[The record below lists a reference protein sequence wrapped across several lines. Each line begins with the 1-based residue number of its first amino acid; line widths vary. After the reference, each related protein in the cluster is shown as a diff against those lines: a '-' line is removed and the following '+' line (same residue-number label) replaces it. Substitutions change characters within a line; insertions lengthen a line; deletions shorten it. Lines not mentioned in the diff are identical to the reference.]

1 MDDIFKINLEPNI
14 DYNNTNLTEIKQKL
28 NTWRLNISEEIK
40 CILFIKNKIDLY
52 DKNNKDEKDEEV
64 EVIEIDDK
72 IKEKYSKIF
81 NKLEELCIQQI
92 NLISESIIDVNEIVT
107 QNCNEEIKNKEDN
120 EEEYMLLYDKINFTL
135 NNYNKIIDNINKTIS
150 SLPYILNLYLM
161 YNKYEEEENKFI
173 RENMEAEEEKYNS
186 ENFKND
192 NNKNNKKNNF
202 NRNKIIKK
210 EKSNGI
216 NNTQISKR
224 ERMVKFSK
232 SVQNKKFKKQNSYN
246 PINRKNNKNNN
257 NINLN
262 IIDIENDYSRENLKE
277 LTLEAKILSD
287 NLKEYVYSNCVK
299 ENEIKNFNKIKE
311 DNKMLSEEIINI
323 KNSLKELNEI
333 YESQLEK
340 LEYLKNE
347 RSILEKENLQLC
359 EYINQK
365 LDKKINDNYIYEK
378 NYNNNGFET
387 MEINQN
393 NKFNAKDESDFNIS
407 PIDFESI
414 EILKRLNKL

>member
-1 MDDIFKINLEPNI
+1 MADIFKINLEPNI
-14 DYNNTNLTEIKQKL
+14 DYYNTNLTEIKQKL

-40 CILFIKNKIDLY
+40 CILFINNKIDLH
-52 DKNNKDEKDEEV
+52 DKNNKDEGDEEV
-64 EVIEIDDK
+64 EEIEIDDK

-92 NLISESIIDVNEIVT
+92 NLISESIVDINEIIAK
-107 QNCNEEIKNKEDN
+107 NRNEELKNKEDN
-120 EEEYMLLYDKINFTL
+120 EEENMLLYDKINFTL

-161 YNKYEEEENKFI
+161 YNKYDEEENKYI
-173 RENMEAEEEKYNS
+173 RENMEAEEEKYNN
-186 ENFKND
+186 ENIKYG
-192 NNKNNKKNNF
+192 NKKNNF
-202 NRNKIIKK
+202 NRNKATKK

-224 ERMVKFSK
+224 ERMIKFSK

-246 PINRKNNKNNN
+246 PINRKKNNN
-257 NINLN
+257 ITSN
-262 IIDIENDYSRENLKE
+262 IIDIENDYGRENLKE
-277 LTLEAKILSD
+277 LTLEAKLFSD

-299 ENEIKNFNKIKE
+299 ENEIKNFHKIKE
-311 DNKMLSEEIINI
+311 ENKMLSEEIINI

-347 RSILEKENLQLC
+347 RSILKKENLQLC
-359 EYINQK
+359 EYINKK
-365 LDKKINDNYIYEK
+365 LDQNINDNYISEK
-378 NYNNNGFET
+378 NYSNNDFKSN
-387 MEINQN
+387 EINQN
-393 NKFNAKDESDFNIS
+393 IKCNSKDESDFNIS
-407 PIDFESI
+407 PMDFESI
-414 EILKRLNKL
+414 EMFKRLNKL

>member
-1 MDDIFKINLEPNI
+1 MADIFKINLEPNI

-40 CILFIKNKIDLY
+40 CILFIKNKIELH
-52 DKNNKDEKDEEV
+52 DKNNKEEGDEEI
-64 EVIEIDDK
+64 EEIEINDK

-92 NLISESIIDVNEIVT
+92 NLISECIVDANENIAK
-107 QNCNEEIKNKEDN
+107 NSNEEIKNKEDN
-120 EEEYMLLYDKINFTL
+120 EEEYMQLYDKINFTL

-150 SLPYILNLYLM
+150 SLPYILNLYLI
-161 YNKYEEEENKFI
+161 YNKYDEEENKYI
-173 RENMEAEEEKYNS
+173 RENIEAEEEKYNS
-186 ENFKND
+186 ENIKND

-202 NRNKIIKK
+202 NRNKVTKK
-210 EKSNGI
+210 GKSNGI

-246 PINRKNNKNNN
+246 PINRKKNNN
-257 NINLN
+257 NFNSN

-277 LTLEAKILSD
+277 LTLEAKMFSD
-287 NLKEYVYSNCVK
+287 NLKEYVYNNCVK

-311 DNKMLSEEIINI
+311 ENKMLSEEIINI

-340 LEYLKNE
+340 LEYLKSE
-347 RSILEKENLQLC
+347 RSILKKENLQLC
-359 EYINQK
+359 DYINKK
-365 LDKKINDNYIYEK
+365 LDQNINDNNMYEK
-378 NYNNNGFET
+378 NYNNKDFKA

-393 NKFNAKDESDFNIS
+393 IKFNSKDESDFNIS
-407 PIDFESI
+407 PMDFESI
-414 EILKRLNKL
+414 EMFKRLNKL

>member
-1 MDDIFKINLEPNI
+1 MADIFKINLEPNI
-14 DYNNTNLTEIKQKL
+14 DYYNTNLTEIKQKL

-40 CILFIKNKIDLY
+40 CILFIKNKIDLH
-52 DKNNKDEKDEEV
+52 DKNNKDEGDEEV
-64 EVIEIDDK
+64 EEIEIDDK

-92 NLISESIIDVNEIVT
+92 NLISESIVDINEIIAK
-107 QNCNEEIKNKEDN
+107 NRNEELKNKEDN
-120 EEEYMLLYDKINFTL
+120 EEENMLLYDKINFTL

-161 YNKYEEEENKFI
+161 YNKYDEEENKYI
-173 RENMEAEEEKYNS
+173 RENMEAEEEKYNN
-186 ENFKND
+186 ENIKYG
-192 NNKNNKKNNF
+192 NKKNNF
-202 NRNKIIKK
+202 NRNKATKK

-224 ERMVKFSK
+224 ERMIKFSK

-246 PINRKNNKNNN
+246 PINRKKNNN
-257 NINLN
+257 ITSN
-262 IIDIENDYSRENLKE
+262 IIDIENDYGRENLKE
-277 LTLEAKILSD
+277 LSLEAKLFSD

-299 ENEIKNFNKIKE
+299 ENEIKNFHKIKE
-311 DNKMLSEEIINI
+311 ENKMLSEEIINI

-347 RSILEKENLQLC
+347 RSILKKENLQLC
-359 EYINQK
+359 EYINKK
-365 LDKKINDNYIYEK
+365 LDQNINDNYISEK
-378 NYNNNGFET
+378 NYSNNDFKSN
-387 MEINQN
+387 EINQN
-393 NKFNAKDESDFNIS
+393 IKCNSKDESDFNIS
-407 PIDFESI
+407 PMDFESI
-414 EILKRLNKL
+414 EMFKRLNKL

>member
-1 MDDIFKINLEPNI
+1 MADIFKINLEPNI
-14 DYNNTNLTEIKQKL
+14 DYYNTNLTEIKQKL

-40 CILFIKNKIDLY
+40 CILFIKNKIVLH
-52 DKNNKDEKDEEV
+52 DKNNKDEGDEEV
-64 EVIEIDDK
+64 EEIEIDDK

-92 NLISESIIDVNEIVT
+92 NLISESIVDINEIIAK
-107 QNCNEEIKNKEDN
+107 NRNEELKNKEDN
-120 EEEYMLLYDKINFTL
+120 EEENMLLYDKINFTL

-161 YNKYEEEENKFI
+161 YNKYDEEENKYI
-173 RENMEAEEEKYNS
+173 RENMEAEEEKYNN
-186 ENFKND
+186 ENIKYG
-192 NNKNNKKNNF
+192 NKKNNF
-202 NRNKIIKK
+202 NRNKATKK

-224 ERMVKFSK
+224 ERMIKFSK

-246 PINRKNNKNNN
+246 PINRKKNNN
-257 NINLN
+257 ITSN
-262 IIDIENDYSRENLKE
+262 IIDIENDYGRENLKE
-277 LTLEAKILSD
+277 LTLEAKLFSD

-299 ENEIKNFNKIKE
+299 ENEIKNFHKIKE
-311 DNKMLSEEIINI
+311 ENKMLSEEIINI

-347 RSILEKENLQLC
+347 RSILKKENLQLC
-359 EYINQK
+359 EYINKK
-365 LDKKINDNYIYEK
+365 LDQNINDNYISEK
-378 NYNNNGFET
+378 NYSNNDFKSN
-387 MEINQN
+387 EINQN
-393 NKFNAKDESDFNIS
+393 IKCNSKDESDFNIS
-407 PIDFESI
+407 PMDFESI
-414 EILKRLNKL
+414 EMFKRLNKL

>member
-1 MDDIFKINLEPNI
+1 MADIFKINLEPNI
-14 DYNNTNLTEIKQKL
+14 DYYNTNLTEIKQKL

-40 CILFIKNKIDLY
+40 CILFIKNKIDLH
-52 DKNNKDEKDEEV
+52 DKNNKDEGDEEV
-64 EVIEIDDK
+64 EEIEIDDK

-92 NLISESIIDVNEIVT
+92 NLISESIVDINEIIAK
-107 QNCNEEIKNKEDN
+107 NRNEELKNKEDN
-120 EEEYMLLYDKINFTL
+120 EEENMLLYDKINFTL

-161 YNKYEEEENKFI
+161 YNKYDEEENKYI
-173 RENMEAEEEKYNS
+173 RENMEAEEEKYNN
-186 ENFKND
+186 ENIKYG
-192 NNKNNKKNNF
+192 NKKNNF
-202 NRNKIIKK
+202 NRNKATKK

-224 ERMVKFSK
+224 ERMIKFSK

-246 PINRKNNKNNN
+246 PINRKKNNN
-257 NINLN
+257 ITSN
-262 IIDIENDYSRENLKE
+262 IIDIENDYGRENLKE
-277 LTLEAKILSD
+277 LTLEAKLFSD

-299 ENEIKNFNKIKE
+299 ENEIKNFHKIKE
-311 DNKMLSEEIINI
+311 ENKMLSEEIINI

-347 RSILEKENLQLC
+347 RSILKKENLQLC
-359 EYINQK
+359 EYINKK
-365 LDKKINDNYIYEK
+365 LDQNINDNYISEK
-378 NYNNNGFET
+378 NYSNNDFKSN
-387 MEINQN
+387 EINQN
-393 NKFNAKDESDFNIS
+393 IKCNSKDESDFNIS
-407 PIDFESI
+407 PMDFESI
-414 EILKRLNKL
+414 EMFKRLNKL

>member
-1 MDDIFKINLEPNI
+1 MADIFKINFEPNI
-14 DYNNTNLTEIKQKL
+14 DYYNTNLTEIKQKL

-40 CILFIKNKIDLY
+40 CILFIKNKIDLH
-52 DKNNKDEKDEEV
+52 DKNNKDEGDEEV
-64 EVIEIDDK
+64 EEIEIDDK

-92 NLISESIIDVNEIVT
+92 NLISESIVDINEIIAK
-107 QNCNEEIKNKEDN
+107 NRNEELKNKEDN
-120 EEEYMLLYDKINFTL
+120 EEENMLLYDKINFTL

-161 YNKYEEEENKFI
+161 YNKYDEEENKYI
-173 RENMEAEEEKYNS
+173 RENMEAEEEKYNN
-186 ENFKND
+186 ENIKYG
-192 NNKNNKKNNF
+192 NKKNNF
-202 NRNKIIKK
+202 NRNKATKK

-224 ERMVKFSK
+224 ERMIKFSK

-246 PINRKNNKNNN
+246 PINRKKNNN
-257 NINLN
+257 ITSN
-262 IIDIENDYSRENLKE
+262 IIDIENDYCRENLKE
-277 LTLEAKILSD
+277 LTLEAKLFSD

-299 ENEIKNFNKIKE
+299 ENEIKNFHKIKE
-311 DNKMLSEEIINI
+311 ENKMLSEEIINI

-347 RSILEKENLQLC
+347 RSILKKENLQLC
-359 EYINQK
+359 EYINKK
-365 LDKKINDNYIYEK
+365 LDQNINDNYISEK
-378 NYNNNGFET
+378 NYSNNDFKSN
-387 MEINQN
+387 EINQN
-393 NKFNAKDESDFNIS
+393 IKCNSKDESDFNIS
-407 PIDFESI
+407 PMDFESI
-414 EILKRLNKL
+414 EMFKRLNKL

>member
-277 LTLEAKILSD
+277 LTLEAKIFSD

-414 EILKRLNKL
+414 EMLKRLNKL

>member
-1 MDDIFKINLEPNI
+1 MADIFKINLEPNL
-14 DYNNTNLTEIKQKL
+14 DYYNTNLTDIKQKL
-28 NTWRLNISEEIK
+28 STWRLNISEEIK
-40 CILFIKNKIDLY
+40 CILFIKNKIEIQ
-52 DKNNKDEKDEEV
+52 DKNNKDERNEEV
-64 EVIEIDDK
+64 EEIEIDDK
-72 IKEKYSKIF
+72 IKQKYSKIF

-92 NLISESIIDVNEIVT
+92 NLISESIVDINEIIT
-107 QNCNEEIKNKEDN
+107 KNSNEEIKNKEGN

-161 YNKYEEEENKFI
+161 YNKYDEEENKYI
-173 RENMEAEEEKYNS
+173 RENMEEEEEKYNS
-186 ENFKND
+186 ENIKNH
-192 NNKNNKKNNF
+192 NKKNNI
-202 NRNKIIKK
+202 NRNKVAKR

-224 ERMVKFSK
+224 ERMIKFSK

-246 PINRKNNKNNN
+246 PTNRKTNN
-257 NINLN
+257 NIASN

-277 LTLEAKILSD
+277 LILEAKILSD

-311 DNKMLSEEIINI
+311 ENKMLSEEIINI

-340 LEYLKNE
+340 LEYLENE
-347 RSILEKENLQLC
+347 RSILKKENLQLC
-359 EYINQK
+359 EYINKK
-365 LDKKINDNYIYEK
+365 LDQNIKKLISRHC
-378 NYNNNGFET
+378 NNL
-387 MEINQN
+387 MEFQI
-393 NKFNAKDESDFNIS
+393 KEIFS
-407 PIDFESI
+407 IDWS
-414 EILKRLNKL
+414 

>member
-1 MDDIFKINLEPNI
+1 MADIFKINLEPNI
-14 DYNNTNLTEIKQKL
+14 DYYNTNLTEIKQKL

-40 CILFIKNKIDLY
+40 CILFIKNKIDLH
-52 DKNNKDEKDEEV
+52 DKNNKDEGDEEV
-64 EVIEIDDK
+64 EEIEIDDK

-92 NLISESIIDVNEIVT
+92 NLISESIVDINEIIAK
-107 QNCNEEIKNKEDN
+107 NRNEELKNKEDN
-120 EEEYMLLYDKINFTL
+120 EEENMLLYDKINFTL

-161 YNKYEEEENKFI
+161 YNKYDEEENKYI
-173 RENMEAEEEKYNS
+173 RENMEAEEEKYNN
-186 ENFKND
+186 ENIKYG
-192 NNKNNKKNNF
+192 NKKNNF
-202 NRNKIIKK
+202 NRNKATKK

-224 ERMVKFSK
+224 ERMIKFSK

-246 PINRKNNKNNN
+246 PINRRKNNN
-257 NINLN
+257 NNITSN
-262 IIDIENDYSRENLKE
+262 IIDIENDYGRENLKE
-277 LTLEAKILSD
+277 LTLEAKLFSD

-311 DNKMLSEEIINI
+311 ENKMLNEEIINI

-347 RSILEKENLQLC
+347 RSILKKENLQLC
-359 EYINQK
+359 EYINKK
-365 LDKKINDNYIYEK
+365 LDQNINDNYISEK
-378 NYNNNGFET
+378 NYSNNDFKSN
-387 MEINQN
+387 EINQN
-393 NKFNAKDESDFNIS
+393 IKCNSKDESDFNIS
-407 PIDFESI
+407 PMDFESI
-414 EILKRLNKL
+414 EMFKRLNKL

>member
-1 MDDIFKINLEPNI
+1 MADIFKINLEPNI
-14 DYNNTNLTEIKQKL
+14 DYYNTNLTEIKQKL

-40 CILFIKNKIDLY
+40 CILFIKNKIDLH
-52 DKNNKDEKDEEV
+52 DKNNKDEGDEEV
-64 EVIEIDDK
+64 EEIEIDDK

-92 NLISESIIDVNEIVT
+92 NLISESIVDINEIIAK
-107 QNCNEEIKNKEDN
+107 NRNEELKNKEDN
-120 EEEYMLLYDKINFTL
+120 EEENMLLYDKINFTL

-161 YNKYEEEENKFI
+161 YNKYDEEENKYI
-173 RENMEAEEEKYNS
+173 RENMEAEEEKYNN
-186 ENFKND
+186 ENIKYG
-192 NNKNNKKNNF
+192 NKKNNF
-202 NRNKIIKK
+202 NRNKATKK

-224 ERMVKFSK
+224 ERMIQFSK

-246 PINRKNNKNNN
+246 PINRKKNNN
-257 NINLN
+257 ITSN
-262 IIDIENDYSRENLKE
+262 IIDIENDYGRENLKE
-277 LTLEAKILSD
+277 LTLEAKLFSD

-299 ENEIKNFNKIKE
+299 ENEIKNFHKIKE
-311 DNKMLSEEIINI
+311 ENKMLSEEIINI

-347 RSILEKENLQLC
+347 RSILKKENLQLC
-359 EYINQK
+359 EYINKK
-365 LDKKINDNYIYEK
+365 LDQNINDNYISEK
-378 NYNNNGFET
+378 NYSNNDFKSN
-387 MEINQN
+387 EINQN
-393 NKFNAKDESDFNIS
+393 IKCNSKDESDFNIS
-407 PIDFESI
+407 PMDFESI
-414 EILKRLNKL
+414 EMFKRLNKL

>member
-277 LTLEAKILSD
+277 LTLEAKIFSD